1 MKRLRIT
8 LLLLVAI
15 NPLVFGQVQSN
26 LELLDIF
33 NMEYVS
39 DPQISPDGS
48 KIIYVRNFNA
58 A

>member
-1 MKRLRIT
+1 MKKLRIT

-33 NMEYVS
+33 NM
-39 DPQISPDGS
+39 
-48 KIIYVRNFNA
+48 
-58 A
+58 